1 MKRLIVTVLIG
12 LSALSC
18 TPTVKKVAFHRDRG
32 DIVVVQKGSF
42 KLTEEEKKFIRLE
55 AKRLGIPVPGKKEIR
70 RELRLFLRNKRGME
84 IALRRAGLYIPYI
97 TPILKSY
104 ALPEE
109 LAILPLIESRFNPF
123 AVSRSGAGGIWQ
135 LMPATARRFG
145 LRVGKYVDERFDLYR
160 STHAAARYLKELYR
174 RFGNWELVLAAY
186 NCGEGCVLKKTGGK
200 DFWNRKYRLPEQ
212 TRRFVPRFF
221 AALLIARNPEKYG
234 LRVTGSP
241 LKVRRTLVSRTQSIK
256 DFVKRASL
264 KESTFRDLNPHIRG
278 DLIPA
283 NTHVY
288 VPQQERRIPTAG
300 KDIQRIVVK
309 NKVVKEEPAVKRS
322 LKVKRKKVVVR
333 TRKVRKEIKV
343 QRKEPYEGLG
353 KVVERGGDK
362 TVIVLDN
369 GAVVYI
375 KE

>member
-32 DIVVVQKGSF
+32 DIVVVQKGTF
-42 KLTEEEKKFIRLE
+42 KLTEEERRFIRLE
-55 AKRLGIPVPGKKEIR
+55 AKRLGIPVPGKKEIQ
-70 RELRLFLRNKRGME
+70 RELKLFLGNKRGME
-84 IALRRAGLYIPYI
+84 IALKRAALYIPYI

-104 ALPEE
+104 GLPEE
-109 LAILPLIESRFNPF
+109 LAILPLIESKFNPF

-186 NCGEGCVLKKTGGK
+186 NCGEGCVIRKTGGK
-200 DFWNRKYRLPEQ
+200 DFWKKRYRLPEQ

-234 LRVTGSP
+234 LKISGSP
-241 LKVRRTLVSRTQSIK
+241 LKVKRTLVSRTQSIK
-256 DFVKRASL
+256 DFVRMADL

-278 DLIPA
+278 ELIPA

-288 VPQQERRIPTAG
+288 VPQPQKEVEKIKRDIRRIELKKPEV
-300 KDIQRIVVK
+300 KDK
-309 NKVVKEEPAVKRS
+309 TAVKKT
-322 LKVKRKKVVVR
+322 LKVKRKKVVIKK
-333 TRKVRKEIKV
+333 RKVRNEGRI
-343 QRKEPYEGLG
+343 RKGDPYSGIG
-353 KVVERGGDK
+353 KVVENREDG
-362 TVIVLDN
+362 TVIVLEN

>member
-1 MKRLIVTVLIG
+1 MKRVLVTILAG
-12 LSALSC
+12 LSVLSC

-32 DIVVVQKGSF
+32 DIVVVQKGNF
-42 KLTEEEKKFIRLE
+42 KLTEEEKRFIRLE
-55 AKRLGIPVPGKKEIR
+55 AKRLGIPVPGRKEIQ

-84 IALRRAGLYIPYI
+84 IALKRAGLYIPYI

-104 ALPEE
+104 GLPEE
-109 LAILPLIESRFNPF
+109 LAILPLIESKYNPF

-145 LRVGKYVDERFDLYR
+145 LRVGKYVDERFDLFR
-160 STHAAARYLKELYR
+160 STHAASRYLKELYR
-174 RFGNWELVLAAY
+174 RFGNWDLVLAAY

-200 DFWNRKYRLPEQ
+200 DFWARKYRLPEQ
-212 TRRFVPRFF
+212 TRRFVPKFF

-234 LRVTGSP
+234 LRITGSP
-241 LKVRRTLVSRTQSIK
+241 LKVRRTLVGRTQSIRE
-256 DFVKRASL
+256 FVRRADL

-288 VPQQERRIPTAG
+288 VPHTQKEVVNIK
-300 KDIQRIVVK
+300 KDIQRVEVK
-309 NKVVKEEPAVKRS
+309 NHEVKKETAFSKT
-322 LKVKRKKVVVR
+322 LKVKRKKVVLKK
-333 TRKVRKEIKV
+333 RKVRKEGRVLK
-343 QRKEPYEGLG
+343 REPYRGIG
-353 KVVERGGDK
+353 RVVENKGDS

>member
-12 LSALSC
+12 VSAFSC
-18 TPTVKKVAFHRDRG
+18 TPTIKKVAFHRDRG
-32 DIVVVQKGSF
+32 EIVVVQKGTF
-42 KLTEEEKKFIRLE
+42 KLTEEEKRFIRLE
-55 AKRLGIPVPGKKEIR
+55 AKRLGIPVPGKKEIQ
-70 RELRLFLRNKRGME
+70 RELKLFLRNKRGME
-84 IALRRAGLYIPYI
+84 IALKRAALYIPYI

-104 ALPEE
+104 NLPEE
-109 LAILPLIESRFNPF
+109 LAILPLIESKFNPF

-135 LMPATARRFG
+135 LMPVTARRFG

-174 RFGNWELVLAAY
+174 RFGNWELALAAY
-186 NCGEGCVLKKTGGK
+186 NCGEGCVIRKTGGK
-200 DFWNRKYRLPEQ
+200 DFWEKRYRLPEQ
-212 TRRFVPRFF
+212 TRRFVPKFF

-234 LRVTGSP
+234 LRITGSP
-241 LKVRRTLVSRTQSIK
+241 LKVRRTLVGRTQSIRE
-256 DFVKRASL
+256 FVRRADL
-264 KESTFRDLNPHIRG
+264 NESTFRDLNPHIKG

-288 VPQQERRIPTAG
+288 VPQPNKEIANVK
-300 KDIQRIVVK
+300 KDIQRIEVK
-309 NKVVKEEPAVKRS
+309 NPEVKEETAVRRS
-322 LKVKRKKVVVR
+322 LKVKRKKVVLR
-333 TRKVRKEIKV
+333 KRKVRKDGRVLIKD
-343 QRKEPYEGLG
+343 PYHGIG
-353 KVVERGGDK
+353 RVVENKGDS